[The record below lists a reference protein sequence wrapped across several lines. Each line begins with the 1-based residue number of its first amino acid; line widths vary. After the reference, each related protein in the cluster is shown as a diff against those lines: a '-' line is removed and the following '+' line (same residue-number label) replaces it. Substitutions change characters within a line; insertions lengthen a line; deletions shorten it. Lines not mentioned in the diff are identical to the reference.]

1 MTTLPQQ
8 ANFIHHHALVRHD
21 GNQSGGLADYGSPGS
36 GPSEFGEGPRSI
48 HRGFFVRGR
57 QYDQGLIKPLD
68 VQAFNSAHHQGK
80 EAFHVGN
87 AETIKLVVFFGQRE
101 WIDRPQSL
109 IKRHGIGVP
118 GEH

>member
-1 MTTLPQQ
+1 MTGTSP
-8 ANFIHHHALVRHD
+8 V
-21 GNQSGGLADYGSPGS
+21 GSPITAALLW
-36 GPSEFGEGPRSI
+36 PSEFGEGPRSI

-80 EAFHVGN
+80 EAFHIGN
-87 AETIKLVVFFGQRE
+87 AKTIKLVVFFGQRE

-118 GEH
+118 GEHQAPALYLWWQ